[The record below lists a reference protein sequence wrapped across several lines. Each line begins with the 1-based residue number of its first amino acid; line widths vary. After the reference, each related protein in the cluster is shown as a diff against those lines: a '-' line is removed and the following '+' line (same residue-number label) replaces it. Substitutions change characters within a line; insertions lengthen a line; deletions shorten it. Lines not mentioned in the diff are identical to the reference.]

1 MKKEIKFFNKLLKK
15 MFGYKNY
22 KEATDE
28 LKRLKKYFLT
38 VKKTAVDDLIMGDMN
53 CTIDRIYFAKYKTLK
68 KILTAYLEC
77 VEAVNFDYEEY
88 KGEMK

>member
-1 MKKEIKFFNKLLKK
+1 MNKEIKFFNKLLRR
-15 MFGYKNY
+15 MFGYKDY
-22 KEATDE
+22 KEAIDE
-28 LKRLKKYFLT
+28 LKCLEKYFLI
-38 VKKTAVDDLIMGDMN
+38 VKKSEVSNLTMNDMN
-53 CTIDRIYFAKYKTLK
+53 CTTDRIYFTKYKTLK

>member
-28 LKRLKKYFLT
+28 LKCLEKYFLI
-38 VKKTAVDDLIMGDMN
+38 VKKLPVCNLSMNDMN
-53 CTIDRIYFAKYKTLK
+53 CTTDRIYFTKYKTLK